1 MYSIKRLKLAGWL
14 DIGGRLDREK
24 YKGCVGF
31 MNLFGNNIALA
42 SKSMEYLW
50 GKQQITLQNL
60 ANVDTPGYKSKY
72 VTFEDE
78 FNTRLK
84 QASLTRDDE
93 KIADAIEGSHL
104 VVHDTGEESARLD
117 ENNVD
122 ADVESVE
129 LSRATLQY
137 MYTAQAI
144 TSDIARLRLV
154 IKGQ

>member
-1 MYSIKRLKLAGWL
+1 
-14 DIGGRLDREK
+14 
-24 YKGCVGF
+24 
-31 MNLFGNNIALA
+31 MNLFGNNIALT

-72 VTFEDE
+72 VTFEDV
-78 FNTRLK
+78 FRTRLE
-84 QASLTRDDE
+84 QASMSRDDE
-93 KIADAIEGSHL
+93 KIAEAIDDSHFI
-104 VVHDTGEESARLD
+104 VHDTGDESARLD

-129 LSRATLQY
+129 LTRATLQY

-144 TSDIARLRLV
+144 TSDIARLRTV
-154 IKGQ
+154 ITGQ

>member
-1 MYSIKRLKLAGWL
+1 
-14 DIGGRLDREK
+14 
-24 YKGCVGF
+24 

-78 FNTRLK
+78 FRTRLRN
-84 QASLTRDDE
+84 ASMAKDGE
-93 KIADAIEGSHL
+93 KMEDAISGSHFI
-104 VVHDTGEESARLD
+104 VHDTEEESTRLD
-117 ENNVD
+117 ESNVN

-144 TSDIARLRLV
+144 TSDIARLRSV
-154 IKGQ
+154 ITGQ

>member
-1 MYSIKRLKLAGWL
+1 
-14 DIGGRLDREK
+14 
-24 YKGCVGF
+24 

-42 SKSMEYLW
+42 SKSMEYPW

>member
-1 MYSIKRLKLAGWL
+1 
-14 DIGGRLDREK
+14 
-24 YKGCVGF
+24 

-42 SKSMEYLW
+42 EKSMEYLW

>member
-1 MYSIKRLKLAGWL
+1 MW
-14 DIGGRLDREK
+14 
-24 YKGCVGF
+24 
-31 MNLFGNNIALA
+31 NLFGNNIDLA
-42 SKSMEYLW
+42 SKSMEYRW

-78 FNTRLK
+78 FRTRLRN
-84 QASLTRDDE
+84 ASMAKDGE
-93 KIADAIEGSHL
+93 KMEDAISGSHFI
-104 VVHDTGEESARLD
+104 VHDTEEESTRLD
-117 ENNVD
+117 ESNVN

-144 TSDIARLRLV
+144 TSDIARLRSV
-154 IKGQ
+154 ITGQ

>member
-1 MYSIKRLKLAGWL
+1 
-14 DIGGRLDREK
+14 
-24 YKGCVGF
+24 
-31 MNLFGNNIALA
+31 MNLFGNNIDLA

-78 FNTRLK
+78 FRTRLRN
-84 QASLTRDDE
+84 ASMAKDGE
-93 KIADAIEGSHL
+93 KMEDAISGSHFI
-104 VVHDTGEESARLD
+104 VHDTEEESTRLD
-117 ENNVD
+117 DSNVN

-144 TSDIARLRLV
+144 TSDIARLRSV
-154 IKGQ
+154 ITGQ

>member
-1 MYSIKRLKLAGWL
+1 
-14 DIGGRLDREK
+14 
-24 YKGCVGF
+24 
-31 MNLFGNNIALA
+31 MNLFGNNIDLA
-42 SKSMEYLW
+42 VKSMDYLW

-78 FNTRLK
+78 FRTRLK
-84 QASLTRDDE
+84 QASMTKDDE
-93 KIADAIEGSHL
+93 KIADVIEDAHFT
-104 VVHDTGEESARLD
+104 VHDTGDESARLD

-137 MYTAQAI
+137 MYTAQMI
-144 TSDIARLRLV
+144 TSDIARLRTA
-154 IKGQ
+154 ITGQ

>member
-1 MYSIKRLKLAGWL
+1 
-14 DIGGRLDREK
+14 
-24 YKGCVGF
+24 

-154 IKGQ
+154 IKGQQPTTYDLI

>member
-1 MYSIKRLKLAGWL
+1 
-14 DIGGRLDREK
+14 
-24 YKGCVGF
+24 

-78 FNTRLK
+78 FRTRLE
-84 QASLTRDDE
+84 QASMSRDDE
-93 KIADAIEGSHL
+93 KIAEAIEDSHL
-104 VVHDTGEESARLD
+104 LVHDTGDESARLD

-129 LSRATLQY
+129 LTRTTLQY

-144 TSDIARLRLV
+144 TSDIARLRTV
-154 IKGQ
+154 ITGQ

>member
-1 MYSIKRLKLAGWL
+1 
-14 DIGGRLDREK
+14 
-24 YKGCVGF
+24 
-31 MNLFGNNIALA
+31 MNLFGNNIDLA

-60 ANVDTPGYKSKY
+60 ANVVTPGYKSKY

-78 FNTRLK
+78 FRTRLRN
-84 QASLTRDDE
+84 ASMAKDGE
-93 KIADAIEGSHL
+93 KMEDAISGSHFI
-104 VVHDTGEESARLD
+104 VHDTEEESTRLD
-117 ENNVD
+117 ESNVN

-144 TSDIARLRLV
+144 TSDIARLRSV
-154 IKGQ
+154 ITGQ

>member
-1 MYSIKRLKLAGWL
+1 
-14 DIGGRLDREK
+14 
-24 YKGCVGF
+24 
-31 MNLFGNNIALA
+31 MNLFGNNIDLA

-78 FNTRLK
+78 FRTRLRN
-84 QASLTRDDE
+84 ASMAKDGE
-93 KIADAIEGSHL
+93 KMEDAISGSHFI
-104 VVHDTGEESARLD
+104 VHDTEDESTRLD
-117 ENNVD
+117 ESNVN

-144 TSDIARLRLV
+144 TSDIARLRSV
-154 IKGQ
+154 ITGQ

>member
-1 MYSIKRLKLAGWL
+1 MQ
-14 DIGGRLDREK
+14 
-24 YKGCVGF
+24 
-31 MNLFGNNIALA
+31 
-42 SKSMEYLW
+42 YLW

-78 FNTRLK
+78 FRSRLK
-84 QASLTRDDE
+84 NAALTRDDE
-93 KIADAIEGSHL
+93 KIADVIKDSKFI
-104 VVHDTGEESARLD
+104 VHNTEDESARLD

-144 TSDIARLRLV
+144 TSDIARLRSV
-154 IKGQ
+154 IRGQ

>member
-1 MYSIKRLKLAGWL
+1 
-14 DIGGRLDREK
+14 
-24 YKGCVGF
+24 
-31 MNLFGNNIALA
+31 
-42 SKSMEYLW
+42 MEYLW
-50 GKQQITLQNL
+50 AKQQVTLQNL

-78 FNTRLK
+78 FRTRL
-84 QASLTRDDE
+84 QNAAVTNNDGQVSE
-93 KIADAIEGSHL
+93 AIENSHY
-104 VVHDTGEESARLD
+104 VVNDTGDESARLD

-129 LSRATLQY
+129 LSRTALQY

-144 TSDIARLRLV
+144 TSDIARLRAA

>member
-1 MYSIKRLKLAGWL
+1 
-14 DIGGRLDREK
+14 
-24 YKGCVGF
+24 

-50 GKQQITLQNL
+50 GKQQITLHNL
-60 ANVDTPGYKSKY
+60 ANVDTPGYKSRY

-78 FNTRLK
+78 FRSRLK
-84 QASLTRDDE
+84 NAALTRDDE
-93 KIADAIEGSHL
+93 KIADVIKDSKFI
-104 VVHDTGEESARLD
+104 VHNTEDESARLD

-144 TSDIARLRLV
+144 TSDIARLRSV
-154 IKGQ
+154 IRGQ

>member
-1 MYSIKRLKLAGWL
+1 
-14 DIGGRLDREK
+14 
-24 YKGCVGF
+24 
-31 MNLFGNNIALA
+31 MNLFGNNIDLA
-42 SKSMEYLW
+42 RKSMQYLW

-78 FNTRLK
+78 FRSRLK
-84 QASLTRDDE
+84 NAALTRDDE
-93 KIADAIEGSHL
+93 KIVDVIKDSKFI
-104 VVHDTGEESARLD
+104 VHNTEDESARLD

-144 TSDIARLRLV
+144 TSDIARLRSV
-154 IKGQ
+154 IRGQ

>member
-1 MYSIKRLKLAGWL
+1 
-14 DIGGRLDREK
+14 
-24 YKGCVGF
+24 
-31 MNLFGNNIALA
+31 MNLFGNNIDLA

-78 FNTRLK
+78 FRTRLRN
-84 QASLTRDDE
+84 ASMAKDGE
-93 KIADAIEGSHL
+93 KMEDAISGSHFI
-104 VVHDTGEESARLD
+104 VHDTEEESTRLD
-117 ENNVD
+117 ESNVN

-144 TSDIARLRLV
+144 TSDIARLRSV
-154 IKGQ
+154 ITGQ

>member
-1 MYSIKRLKLAGWL
+1 
-14 DIGGRLDREK
+14 
-24 YKGCVGF
+24 
-31 MNLFGNNIALA
+31 MNLFGNNIDLA
-42 SKSMEYLW
+42 SKTMEYLW

-78 FNTRLK
+78 FRTRLRN
-84 QASLTRDDE
+84 ASMAKDGE
-93 KIADAIEGSHL
+93 KMEDAISGSHFI
-104 VVHDTGEESARLD
+104 VHDTEEESTRLD
-117 ENNVD
+117 ESNVN

-144 TSDIARLRLV
+144 TSDIARLRSV
-154 IKGQ
+154 ITGQ

>member
-1 MYSIKRLKLAGWL
+1 
-14 DIGGRLDREK
+14 
-24 YKGCVGF
+24 
-31 MNLFGNNIALA
+31 MNLFGNNIDLA
-42 SKSMEYLW
+42 VKSMDYLW

-78 FNTRLK
+78 FRTRLK
-84 QASLTRDDE
+84 QASMAKDDE
-93 KIADAIEGSHL
+93 KIADVIADARFT
-104 VVHDTGEESARLD
+104 VHDTGDESARLD

-137 MYTAQAI
+137 MYTAQMI
-144 TSDIARLRLV
+144 TSDIARLRTA
-154 IKGQ
+154 ITGQ

>member
-1 MYSIKRLKLAGWL
+1 
-14 DIGGRLDREK
+14 
-24 YKGCVGF
+24 

-93 KIADAIEGSHL
+93 KIADDIEGSHL

>member
-1 MYSIKRLKLAGWL
+1 
-14 DIGGRLDREK
+14 
-24 YKGCVGF
+24 

-78 FNTRLK
+78 FRTRLE
-84 QASLTRDDE
+84 QASMSRDDE
-93 KIADAIEGSHL
+93 KIAEAIEDSHL
-104 VVHDTGEESARLD
+104 LVHDTGDESARLD

-129 LSRATLQY
+129 LTRATLQY

-144 TSDIARLRLV
+144 TSDIARLRTV
-154 IKGQ
+154 ITGQ

>member
-1 MYSIKRLKLAGWL
+1 
-14 DIGGRLDREK
+14 
-24 YKGCVGF
+24 

-93 KIADAIEGSHL
+93 KIAEAIEGSHL
-104 VVHDTGEESARLD
+104 IVHDTGEESARLD

-144 TSDIARLRLV
+144 TSDIARLRSV
-154 IKGQ
+154 IRGQS